1 MPYADS
7 NGVSIHY
14 NVEGDGPPLVLQH
27 GFSGS
32 LHGWHEGGYVEVL
45 KRDYRLIL
53 TDTRGHGQSGKPHEP
68 KDYHMSLK
76 VADVVAVL
84 DALGIDRAH
93 YMGYSL
99 GGRTGF
105 GVAKYAPV
113 RFHSVIIGGMHPY
126 GNKIPGLGVESRIGL
141 LEKGMEAYVADAE
154 AQRGP
159 MAPGRRQRMLDSDAQ
174 ALIASSIELR
184 DFTGIEEVLPTMTM
198 PCLLYVGEADGL
210 FEGAK
215 ECVKHMPNVTFASF
229 PGLDH
234 GQTSQRSDLVLPHVQ
249 KFLRS
254 VVQQATAAG

>member
-14 NVEGDGPPLVLQH
+14 HVEGDGPPLVLQH

-32 LHGWHEGGYVEVL
+32 LHGWHESGYVEPL

-53 TDTRGHGQSGKPHEP
+53 TDTRGHGRSGKPREP

-76 VADVVAVL
+76 VGDVVAVL
-84 DALGIDRAH
+84 DDLGIDRAH

-105 GVAKYAPV
+105 GVAKYAPA
-113 RFHSVIIGGMHPY
+113 RFHSIIIGGMHPY
-126 GNKIPGLGVESRIGL
+126 GNRMRGLGVDSRIGL

-159 MAPGRRQRMLDSDAQ
+159 MAPERRQRMLESDAQ

-198 PCLLYVGEADGL
+198 PCLLYAGEADGL

-249 KFLRS
+249 KFLGS
-254 VVQQATAAG
+254 VVQQAAAAG

>member
-7 NGVSIHY
+7 NGVTIHY
-14 NVEGDGPPLVLQH
+14 HVEGDGPPLVLQH

-32 LHGWHEGGYVEVL
+32 LHEWHEGGYVEPL
-45 KRDYRLIL
+45 GRDYRLIL
-53 TDTRGHGQSGKPHEP
+53 TDTRGHGRSGKPHEP
-68 KDYHMSLK
+68 SDYHMSLK

-84 DALGIDRAH
+84 NALGIDRAN

-105 GVAKYAPV
+105 GVAKYAPE
-113 RFHSVIIGGMHPY
+113 RFHSIIIGGMHPY
-126 GNKIPGLGVESRIGL
+126 GNKIPGLEVESRIGL
-141 LEKGMEAYVADAE
+141 LKKGMEAYVADAE

-159 MAPGRRQRMLDSDAQ
+159 MAPEGRQRMLDSDAQ
-174 ALIASSIELR
+174 ALIASSIELG
-184 DFTGIEEVLPTMTM
+184 DFTGIDEVLPTMTM

-210 FEGAK
+210 FHGAK
-215 ECVKHMPNVTFASF
+215 EGVQHMPNVTFASF

-234 GQTSQRSDLVLPHVQ
+234 GQAYRRSDLVLPHVQ